1 MGRAAGRGQLGGV
14 FELWWNLD
22 GAQLQVAVLVE
33 DEEVG
38 SESMTLAVTVAQC
51 GMDFELHVVTT
62 ISV

>member
-1 MGRAAGRGQLGGV
+1 M
-14 FELWWNLD
+14 FELWWDLD
-22 GAQLQVAVLVE
+22 GTQLQVAVLVE